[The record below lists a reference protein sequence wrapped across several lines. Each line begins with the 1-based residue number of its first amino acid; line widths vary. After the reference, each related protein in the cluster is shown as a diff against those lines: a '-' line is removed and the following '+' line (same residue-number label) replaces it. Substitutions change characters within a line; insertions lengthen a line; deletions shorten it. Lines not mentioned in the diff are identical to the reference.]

1 MGVWG
6 HSMLVRGGAVWFA
19 IMLIAIL
26 NGAAR
31 DILLVPRLGDPL
43 ARAMSCFTLAALIV
57 LVTWVSLPWIHPATP
72 GDAWTIGVMWLA
84 MTLTFE
90 FVAGHYLFHT
100 AWSTLLADYNIFA
113 GRLWVL
119 VLVVTT
125 VAPAFAFRAVEIP
138 VRDTEISSPVRDD
151 TPRR

>member
-1 MGVWG
+1 MF
-6 HSMLVRGGAVWFA
+6 VRLGAVWFA

-31 DILLVPRLGDPL
+31 DMLLAPRLGDPV
-43 ARAMSCFTLAALIV
+43 ARALSCLTLAALIV
-57 LVTWVSLPWIHPATP
+57 LVTWVSLRWIHPASQ

-100 AWSTLLADYNIFA
+100 EWSTLLADYNLLK
-113 GRLWVL
+113 GRLWIVVL
-119 VLVVTT
+119 VTT
-125 VAPAFAFRAVEIP
+125 TIAPALIFRAGEIP
-138 VRDTEISSPVRDD
+138 VRDTEISSPAPDD

>member
-1 MGVWG
+1 
-6 HSMLVRGGAVWFA
+6 MLVRAGTVWFA

-31 DILLVPRLGDPL
+31 DVILVPRLGDL
-43 ARAMSCFTLAALIV
+43 VARALSCFTLTTLIV
-57 LVTWVSLPWIHPATP
+57 VVTWFSLQWIHPASL

-90 FVAGHYLFHT
+90 FIAGHFLFHT
-100 AWSTLLADYNIFA
+100 EWSTLLADYNIFA
-113 GRLWVL
+113 GRLWIL
-119 VLVVTT
+119 VLVATT
-125 VAPAFAFRAVEIP
+125 VAPALVFRAGEIP
-138 VRDTEISSPVRDD
+138 RSHTEISSPAPDD

>member
-1 MGVWG
+1 
-6 HSMLVRGGAVWFA
+6 MLVRAGAVWFA

-31 DILLVPRLGDPL
+31 DALLVPRLGDPV
-43 ARAMSCFTLAALIV
+43 ARALSCLTLAALIV
-57 LVTWVSLPWIHPATP
+57 LVTWVSLRWIHPVSLS
-72 GDAWTIGVMWLA
+72 DAWTIGVMWLA

-100 AWSTLLADYNIFA
+100 EWSTLLVDYNLLK
-113 GRLWVL
+113 GRLWIL
-119 VLVVTT
+119 VLVAAAI
-125 VAPAFAFRAVEIP
+125 APALLFHAGDIP
-138 VRDTEISSPVRDD
+138 DRDTKISSPAPDD

>member
-1 MGVWG
+1 MFLRAGT
-6 HSMLVRGGAVWFA
+6 VWFA

-31 DILLVPRLGDPL
+31 DVLLAPRLGDPV
-43 ARAMSCFTLAALIV
+43 ARALSCVTLAAMIV
-57 LVTWVSLPWIHPATP
+57 LVTWVALPWIHPASMH
-72 GDAWTIGVMWLA
+72 DAWTVGVMWLA

-100 AWSTLLADYNIFA
+100 EWSTLLADYNFLK
-113 GRLWVL
+113 GRLWIL
-119 VLVVTT
+119 VLIVTT
-125 VAPAFAFRAVEIP
+125 TAPALFFQVGEIP
-138 VRDTEISSPVRDD
+138 GRDTEFSSPEPDD

>member
-1 MGVWG
+1 
-6 HSMLVRGGAVWFA
+6 MLVRAGAVWFA

-31 DILLVPRLGDPL
+31 DVILVPRLGDPV
-43 ARAMSCFTLAALIV
+43 ARALSCVTLAALIV
-57 LVTWVSLPWIHPATP
+57 LVTWVSLRWIHPASLS
-72 GDAWTIGVMWLA
+72 DAWTIGVMWLA

-100 AWSTLLADYNIFA
+100 EWATLLADYNLLK
-113 GRLWVL
+113 GRLWIL
-119 VLVVTT
+119 VLVATAI
-125 VAPAFAFRAVEIP
+125 APALLFHAGEIP
-138 VRDTEISSPVRDD
+138 DRDTKISSPAPDD

>member
-1 MGVWG
+1 MFLRAGT
-6 HSMLVRGGAVWFA
+6 VWFA

-31 DILLVPRLGDPL
+31 DVLLAPRLGDPV
-43 ARAMSCFTLAALIV
+43 ARAVSCVTLAAMIM
-57 LVTWVSLPWIHPATP
+57 LVTWVALPWIHPASMH
-72 GDAWTIGVMWLA
+72 DAWTVGVMWLA

-100 AWSTLLADYNIFA
+100 EWSTLLADYNFLK
-113 GRLWVL
+113 GRLWIL
-119 VLVVTT
+119 VLIVTT
-125 VAPAFAFRAVEIP
+125 TAPALFFQVGEIP
-138 VRDTEISSPVRDD
+138 GRDTEFSSPEPDD